1 MSHRHA
7 VNALDLQIS
16 LPEMTEQDRR
26 DWQAFR
32 HPTKPHKKP
41 LDKSPL
47 GQLGKPRLDPKRL
60 WW

>member
-1 MSHRHA
+1 MSHRHD

-16 LPEMTEQDRR
+16 LPGLTEEERQD
-26 DWQAFR
+26 WLAFTR
-32 HPTKPHKKP
+32 PTEPREP
-41 LDKSPL
+41 LGKSPL